1 MSSVCAALLAGSL
14 VLAAGP
20 ALAEAVLH
28 RGNSGEPQ
36 TLDPSQTSLEIEAF
50 ILKDLYEG
58 LTSYDPAGKIVPGAA
73 ESWTVSDDGTVYT
86 FKIRANAN
94 WSDGSP
100 VTA

>member
-1 MSSVCAALLAGSL
+1 MSFHATAATISARSDRLSKFRIHLMSSVCAALLAGSL

-50 ILKDLYEG
+50 IL
-58 LTSYDPAGKIVPGAA
+58 
-73 ESWTVSDDGTVYT
+73 
-86 FKIRANAN
+86 
-94 WSDGSP
+94 
-100 VTA
+100 